1 MLYSS
6 IRSKTLLQSLHQIG
20 ICSSYHH
27 LIDII
32 SNWAASALQL
42 YTNSNQFILLKLR
55 GMIFTAFTKDST
67 DKTRKSNEATKYL
80 LGTSRCPFQ
89 SMKPVD
95 IERLTN

>member
-1 MLYSS
+1 MLYTS

-27 LIDII
+27 VIDIV
-32 SNWAASALQL
+32 SDWAANALQV
-42 YTNSNQFILLKLR
+42 YKNSNQFILVKLR
-55 GMIFTAFTKDST
+55 EMIFTVFTKDSI
-67 DKTRKSNEATKYL
+67 DKIRKSNEPMKYF

-95 IERLTN
+95 IERSTN

>member
-20 ICSSYHH
+20 ICSSDHH
-27 LIDII
+27 VIDII

-42 YTNSNQFILLKLR
+42 YKNSNQFILLKLR

-67 DKTRKSNEATKYL
+67 DKTRKSNEAAKYL

-89 SMKPVD
+89 SMKPID
-95 IERLTN
+95 TERSTN